1 MKEGNLSDLSDKTEK
16 VILEIFSS
24 QNTWLLINIKGTL
37 YNPKTKQYIT
47 KSNLGIIDY
56 VFRKKESYGCSNI
69 NYSRYYN
76 ILVDLQATSA
86 LVTYP
91 FIEKKT
97 DSVIG
102 IIQIEYNAKLSEK
115 IGKLKDNEAMLFN
128 MLEICFV
135 NWICQNRNVLDN
147 IDKCSWSI

>member
-1 MKEGNLSDLSDKTEK
+1 M
-16 VILEIFSS
+16 
-24 QNTWLLINIKGTL
+24 
-37 YNPKTKQYIT
+37 
-47 KSNLGIIDY
+47 
-56 VFRKKESYGCSNI
+56 FRKKESYGCSNI

-147 IDKCSWSI
+147 IDKCS